1 MAMRICKTAL
11 VGVVFAGLLSNPPD
25 LSSCGPFVP
34 TAAFTFWKMPED
46 AAGRFARGE
55 LGIVQAV
62 LDEQDPEL
70 LGHVERR
77 FRLSPRVP
85 REEAR

>member
-1 MAMRICKTAL
+1 MTLVFTPHQFKPPKSRPAAL
-11 VGVVFAGLLSNPPD
+11 EIEAS
-25 LSSCGPFVP
+25 
-34 TAAFTFWKMPED
+34 
-46 AAGRFARGE
+46 ARQLPQNQ

-77 FRLSPRVP
+77 FHLSPRVP